1 MIVYVLAMLA
11 ILVVAAAV
19 VGLVLVGMEGRGRNR
34 MPRLAEKL
42 TTAAKHLNGEMD
54 PPESFTR
61 VIERSRF
68 GERRQHRAH
77 SHAGH

>member
-19 VGLVLVGMEGRGRNR
+19 VGLVLVGMEGRGRAR
-34 MPRLAEKL
+34 IPRIAEKL

-54 PPESFTR
+54 APESFSR
-61 VIERSRF
+61 VMERRRF
-68 GERRQHRAH
+68 GDRHQNREHTP
-77 SHAGH
+77 AGR